1 MASTRVDDSIL
12 RASEACCALF
22 VARGTTQLTVA
33 EITAEIGI
41 SARSFHRYFPI
52 KAECVMPVF
61 DWTTATFNE
70 HVGSASGASVHEVL
84 VTGFARML
92 GGDVSERTR
101 TLFPLVF
108 RDEEMWS
115 VFLRAVHVGE
125 SSLAPVLAA
134 RLGVTPD
141 SREGRVAAA
150 AVATATRLALEEMVE
165 RGADPEQ
172 SFAAQLTLFGAGIP
186 GL

>member
-1 MASTRVDDSIL
+1 MASVRVDTAVL

-22 VARGTTQLTVA
+22 VARGSTQLTVA
-33 EITAEIGI
+33 EITDAIGI

-52 KAECVMPVF
+52 KAECVKPVF

-70 HVGSASGASVHEVL
+70 HVSSASGDSVHELL

-92 GGDVSERTR
+92 GGDVKERTR

-125 SSLAPVLAA
+125 STLAPALAA
-134 RLGVTPD
+134 RLGVAAD
-141 SREGRVAAA
+141 STQGRAAAA

-165 RGADPEQ
+165 RGVDPEE
-172 SFAAQLTLFGAGIP
+172 SFATYLTRFGAGIP